1 MDLSRRYHIE
11 NHGPLSVG
19 DVTFHDGWTLHASPA
34 MPEGMETR
42 YALTITYFAD
52 DGVGARATTKVLPK
66 RLQKFVETEDEM
78 AYKGWINELR
88 PGQPLRHQV
97 FEVAYDANCA
107 SDRKAR

>member
-1 MDLSRRYHIE
+1 MNSSARFIA
-11 NHGPLSVG
+11 
-19 DVTFHDGWTLHASPA
+19 GWTLHASPA

-78 AYKGWINELR
+78 AYKGWINV
-88 PGQPLRHQV
+88 G
-97 FEVAYDANCA
+97 F
-107 SDRKAR
+107 SDVIFLA